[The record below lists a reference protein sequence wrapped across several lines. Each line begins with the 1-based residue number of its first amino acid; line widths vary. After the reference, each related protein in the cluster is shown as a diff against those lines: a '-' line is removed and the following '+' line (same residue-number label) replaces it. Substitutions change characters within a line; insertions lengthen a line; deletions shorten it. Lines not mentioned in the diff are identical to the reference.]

1 MVRFGRIVQL
11 IRYVPQMIFQLTE
24 FFKDRSCDF
33 TIQVNLFSFV
43 VFIKKINKKEVV
55 VDGLN

>member
-24 FFKDRSCDF
+24 FFKDRPCGF

-55 VDGLN
+55 VDGVN